1 MARLRRSRSAASVT
15 PHMLWRTSTVA
26 MLPVGSVRD
35 RVSRGAAAA
44 ARADASA
51 ASVSGGPQ
59 LQQLPAVAVLAL
71 SSPLAASA
79 DPLLQRLLAE
89 SAKAPVVAFERTTKA
104 EIRADPGKEPALVVD
119 RFTPKSADSG
129 SWTVVSIDGRKPAPQ
144 ELEAHAKGNG
154 TPPGFH
160 NLHRLLSQTPT
171 SRREAG
177 GKTIYFWKSLPKG
190 AVVTPGGDI
199 SGHLSAEGALEM
211 GADRG
216 APVEVA
222 VDPLEVEDVLDLRHR
237 RVTSPARRA
246 GGAPRCR
253 RR

>member
-1 MARLRRSRSAASVT
+1 M
-15 PHMLWRTSTVA
+15 
-26 MLPVGSVRD
+26 
-35 RVSRGAAAA
+35 
-44 ARADASA
+44 RA
-51 ASVSGGPQ
+51 V
-59 LQQLPAVAVLAL
+59 LPAVAVLAL

-199 SGHLSAEGALEM
+199 SGHLSAEATLDGTALDEVRIFAGEPFRVKIVASINRFNITSHYKTGANALPFLTAQVVDTDVTAPM
-211 GADRG
+211 GMGGKRRS
-216 APVEVA
+216 VA
-222 VDPLEVEDVLDLRHR
+222 SFKPL
-237 RVTSPARRA
+237 
-246 GGAPRCR
+246 
-253 RR
+253 